1 MKKIFLFIIIA
12 LPLCNAGFSQSK
24 YSLEDCKKLALQNNT
39 KIKNSLLDVEMS
51 KQIKKEAFTKFFP
64 NVSAMGLIA
73 KSDEGMLQKQINMPP
88 ILSSFLDPI
97 NIEFFKE
104 GKTGNITALQ
114 PLFVGGQIVNGNK
127 LAKIGVEVN
136 ELKVK
141 MSENEVNQ
149 LTEKY
154 FWQIVSLKEKTNTI
168 NAIDAQLNE
177 IYKTVKIA
185 IKAGIATNN
194 DLLKVELKQQS
205 VESARLKVEN
215 GIKISKIL
223 LKQHIGVSD
232 SLFDISFNEFPEIV
246 SPLEFYSFPSIAVL
260 NRTESQL
267 LDKSIEAA
275 SLQRDM
281 TIGKNYP
288 MLAVGASYVY
298 HDLLDYNTD
307 FGMVFATVSVPI
319 SSWWGGFH
327 AIKRESLKLQ
337 QTQNT
342 SQYAKE
348 MMQVE
353 IQAKWNELEEAYK
366 QVLISE
372 KSIVSAQENLR
383 ISKDYYKTGITS
395 LSDLLES
402 QTLLQN
408 SLEQRIEAKTSYQ
421 TKLCSYLQAIG
432 K

>member
-127 LAKIGVEVN
+127 LAQIGVEVN

-185 IKAGIATNN
+185 IQAGIATNN

-215 GIKISKIL
+215 GINISKIL

-319 SSWWGGFH
+319 SSWWGGSH

-348 MMQVE
+348 MMQIE

-421 TKLCSYLQAIG
+421 TKLFSYLQAIG